1 MTVRNPTLFV
11 SVFNILISVFI
22 LMKIKGVVV
31 YFYDDTIKNDVS
43 YLKLLIHTKV
53 LCQVIQI

>member
-1 MTVRNPTLFV
+1 
-11 SVFNILISVFI
+11 
-22 LMKIKGVVV
+22 MKIKGVVV
-31 YFYDDTIKNDVS
+31 YFYDDTIKNDFS